1 MVTFVFYLPG
11 VYEKS
16 TAHFIAGSNTA
27 VAQISNPVD
36 SSLVI
41 ENIIVKAYEN
51 NRRLIDVAAPVSITG
66 QMQLNRFNNMS
77 ILPALNIT
85 PGVSMEK
92 HSPGSYRLNIRG
104 AATFPPFGVRDVKDL
119 PQ

>member
-1 MVTFVFYLPG
+1 MKKVLLILLP
-11 VYEKS
+11 VL
-16 TAHFIAGSNTA
+16 NTA

-36 SSLVI
+36 SSLVL

-85 PGVSMEK
+85 RKQVDEFLDT
-92 HSPGSYRLNIRG
+92 LNE
-104 AATFPPFGVRDVKDL
+104 AVAEMQNAESVT
-119 PQ
+119 QNA